1 MTRTTKSLARKSLAP
16 KSLAT
21 ALVAVLIGAAACGGG
36 SSSTKNTGDAGKTKV
51 SLTLNWVPYGEH
63 APFYYGAR
71 KGIFAAQG
79 IDLDIRSGTGSGNTI
94 QQVAQQKTDF
104 GWADTPPLA
113 KGVSAGMK
121 VKSVGVFL
129 QKGPSSIEYLS
140 DKNISRPSDL
150 KGKTIGGT
158 PGDALYAL
166 FPAWL
171 KANGLAKDDVK
182 VVDLDAA
189 SKISALAEGT
199 VDAIMGFFHD
209 QGPTIEN
216 KTGKK
221 VSYLLYSDWGMN
233 LLGTGLVVNEDT
245 MKNKKDLVRR
255 MVKATQQS
263 WAAAARDIPGA
274 VDSMVGV
281 AEQAPPKEV
290 MVKQLRLA
298 VGLLGD
304 AANPGVDDAAKWT
317 ETINLMARY
326 GGLQQANPP
335 DTYWDPS
342 FATKV

>member
-1 MTRTTKSLARKSLAP
+1 MTRITKSLAIGLVVLA
-16 KSLAT
+16 AT
-21 ALVAVLIGAAACGGG
+21 TACGGG
-36 SSSTKNTGDAGKTKV
+36 GSGAGLSSDTTGKTTGKTKV
-51 SLTLNWVPYGEH
+51 SITLNWVPYGEH
-63 APFYYGAR
+63 APFYYGVK

-79 IDLDIRSGTGSGNTI
+79 IDLDIRPGTGSGNTI

-140 DKNISRPSDL
+140 EKRISKPSDL
-150 KGKTIGGT
+150 KGKTVGGT

-171 KANGLAKDDVK
+171 KANGLAKEDVR
-182 VVDLDAA
+182 VIDLDAA
-189 SKISALAEGT
+189 SKVSALAEGK

-233 LLGTGLVVNEDT
+233 LLGTGLVVGDDT
-245 MKNKKDLVRR
+245 RANKKDLVRR

-263 WAAAARDIPGA
+263 WAAAAKDIPGA
-274 VDSMVGV
+274 VNAMAGV
-281 AEQAPPKEV
+281 AQAPPKEV
-290 MVKQLRLA
+290 MVKQLTLA
-298 VGLLGD
+298 VGLLGTTT
-304 AANPGVDDAAKWT
+304 NPGVDDAAKWT

-326 GGLQQANPP
+326 GGLQRASQP

-342 FATKV
+342 FATKG

>member
-1 MTRTTKSLARKSLAP
+1 MTRITKPLAVGLAVV
-16 KSLAT
+16 LA
-21 ALVAVLIGAAACGGG
+21 AAACGGG
-36 SSSTKNTGDAGKTKV
+36 GSGSDQKTGDTGKTTV

-63 APFYYGAR
+63 APFYYGVK
-71 KGIFAAQG
+71 KGIFSSQG

-113 KGVSAGMK
+113 KGVSAGMR

-140 DKNISRPSDL
+140 DKNINKPSDL

-171 KANGLAKDDVK
+171 KANGLAKEDVR

-189 SKISALAEGT
+189 SKISALAEGK

-233 LLGTGLVVNEDT
+233 LLGTGLVAGEDT

-263 WAAAARDIPGA
+263 WAAAAKDIPGA
-274 VDSMVGV
+274 VDAMVGV
-281 AEQAPPKEV
+281 
-290 MVKQLRLA
+290 
-298 VGLLGD
+298 
-304 AANPGVDDAAKWT
+304 
-317 ETINLMARY
+317 
-326 GGLQQANPP
+326 
-335 DTYWDPS
+335 
-342 FATKV
+342 